1 MEPHK
6 LGLPVMSMRFERGK
20 IVLCWIA
27 GLYSGDDQP
36 GIQSSDYVHWDRGVW
51 VNIIQSIYNPK

>member
-6 LGLPVMSMRFERGK
+6 LGLLVMSMRFEREK

-27 GLYSGDDQP
+27 GLYSGDDP
-36 GIQSSDYVHWDRGVW
+36 PCIANTFIGIEGFG
-51 VNIIQSIYNPK
+51 